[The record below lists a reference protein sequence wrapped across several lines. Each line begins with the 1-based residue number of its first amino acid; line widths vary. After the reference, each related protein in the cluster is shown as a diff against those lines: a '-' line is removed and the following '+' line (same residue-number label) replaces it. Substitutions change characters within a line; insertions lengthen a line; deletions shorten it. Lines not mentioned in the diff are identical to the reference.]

1 MTENEKRE
9 IFIRAA
15 RDAFYV
21 YVIATHL
28 GIRVKIHGKEYFFS
42 GYGLD
47 EDEAAP
53 DEARSCE
60 FILRDWFYNEFPEKR
75 GKFVRGFKDEFDLM
89 ENFKIDGKCLRQLVE
104 DGEVDFLEMDE

>member
-1 MTENEKRE
+1 M
-9 IFIRAA
+9 
-15 RDAFYV
+15 
-21 YVIATHL
+21 
-28 GIRVKIHGKEYFFS
+28 KIHGKEYFFS

-53 DEARSCE
+53 DEARSCP

-89 ENFKIDGKCLRQLVE
+89 ENFKIEGKCLRQLIE
-104 DGEVDFLEMDE
+104 DGEVEFLELDE